1 MNMKRTAL
9 LIVASGA
16 FVMATPARAPACL
29 WDFDTLRMEARA
41 FPGIA
46 EVLTGRF
53 ERNPPRYYEMR
64 LERVAKELETSPD
77 RLEFY
82 DDAGVACDRLGR
94 PDDAIKWME
103 HKRSAL
109 DRMKAAHG
117 DAPELTDH
125 EYRYHANLG
134 TFYAHRWF
142 KGGASRED
150 LHDLRRAEAEVARA
164 IEVNPDAHFGRE
176 KYQLA
181 AIRWAIEL
189 PPREDAYP
197 PTMLDRFNKP
207 GTDELE
213 IDHDEAIRG
222 LSGLIVLGNAWESVD
237 VTWALGAVAG
247 ARGDASIQLLAKLR
261 LRELIDAGRSSL
273 HPEFTD
279 LPYMSLR
286 GEGIGGQPWSHLQS
300 DVESYFA
307 RARKAADQWHEKRW
321 AFMEARFDSGL
332 HPDTHTDFWKGWN
345 DRPRAPSL
353 PNTHGFLNSMN
364 ITIVGGALAS
374 PIVLFVGIRRW
385 RKRVRSQRMAR
396 TMA

>member
-1 MNMKRTAL
+1 MSMKRTAWL
-9 LIVASGA
+9 LVAAGA

-29 WDFDTLRMEARA
+29 WDYDTLRMEALA

-64 LERVAKELETSPD
+64 LGRVAKELETSPD
-77 RLEFY
+77 RLEYY

-94 PDDAIKWME
+94 SDEAIEWMGR
-103 HKRSAL
+103 KRSAL
-109 DRMKAAHG
+109 DRMKAERG
-117 DAPELTDH
+117 DAPELKDH

-142 KGGASRED
+142 KGGASRENLD
-150 LHDLRRAEAEVARA
+150 DLRRAEAEIARA
-164 IEVNPDAHFGRE
+164 IEINPDAHFGRE

-189 PPREDAYP
+189 LPKEDAYQ
-197 PTMLDRFNKP
+197 PTMLDQFSKP
-207 GTDELE
+207 GADELE
-213 IDHDEAIRG
+213 IDNDEAIRG

-247 ARGDASIQLLAKLR
+247 ANGDASIHFLAKLR
-261 LRELIDAGRSSL
+261 LKELIGAGRSSL

-279 LPYMSLR
+279 SPFMSLR
-286 GEGIGGQPWSHLQS
+286 GEGIAGQPWSHIQS

-307 RARKAADQWHEKRW
+307 RARKAADQWHERRW
-321 AFMEARFDSGL
+321 TFMEARFNAGL
-332 HPDTHTDFWKGWN
+332 HPDTHPEFWNGWK

-353 PNTHGFLNSMN
+353 PNTLAFLNSMN
-364 ITIVGGALAS
+364 ITIVGAVLAS
-374 PIVLFVGIRRW
+374 PVVLFVGIRRW
-385 RKRVRSQRMAR
+385 RRRVRAQRIAQAMG
-396 TMA
+396 